1 MILWAILLI
10 GCLPIGV
17 ALLHRL
23 GVNAVDRSGDRLIL
37 ALWLGVVIL
46 AVSLLG
52 IALVLPL
59 TPTVGGLVLSLWG
72 VWAIAHLATRA
83 EVGRFWRQF
92 WATLQSP
99 RGLWWG
105 VLLLGIAAFM
115 SQPVTWIDTG
125 LYHYSA
131 IQWLSKFGAVP
142 GNALLFSHLG
152 FTSSWLAL
160 AAPFNSPLAA
170 TRLSATTN
178 GFALLLLALHL
189 AMVCTHIRQRPRL
202 ADWFALCC
210 FGPLL
215 LLLTAFQPLRVILIS
230 PSPDI
235 PVLILVGLV
244 AWVWLLL
251 HNQPQHNLPRPHLP
265 QSWATPSTLSIES
278 PEQPYTNGTGQP
290 AAVVLILAL
299 GAFSFKLTALPLL
312 LVASLYCGFQCWR
325 GAQRLGLGLALS
337 GLLLVPQ
344 LLVSAVSSG
353 CPLYPYTQVCLPVAW
368 APKVE
373 AARQLSSLYNWTQ
386 WYTRHPE
393 FQAASWLQLLW
404 QWLNLSRLN
413 QAACVAGL
421 LSLGLVVLVVRS
433 HVTTPYRGQIWLLLL
448 AVTGIG
454 FFLVTSPLLRFGM
467 PYLILLPAFVGGL
480 GCQILLPVHRGIQ
493 SGAKW
498 SNASGRSLTGLVF
511 CITVLAIAQ
520 LQPHLLAERPVFR
533 SLLMPPL
540 LPQTEYVT
548 KFGRGFQYFSPNDPD
563 GVCWAI
569 PIPCAF
575 EVETNPTLRNSTQ
588 GLKGGFIH

>member
-1 MILWAILLI
+1 MLCFVILWAILLL

-23 GVNAVDRSGDRLIL
+23 GVDAVDRPGDRLIL
-37 ALWLGVVIL
+37 ALWLGVVMV
-46 AVSLLG
+46 AVSLLAT
-52 IALVLPL
+52 ALVLPL
-59 TPTVGGLVLSLWG
+59 TPIVGGLVLSLWG
-72 VWAIAHLATRA
+72 VGAIAYPATRA
-83 EVGRFWRQF
+83 EGGWFWRQF

-99 RGLWWG
+99 RGVGLG

-131 IQWLSKFGAVP
+131 IQWLSRFGAVP

-160 AAPFNSPLAA
+160 AAPFNAPLAA
-170 TRLSATTN
+170 TRLSAVTN
-178 GFALLLLALHL
+178 GFALLLLVLQL
-189 AMVCTHIRQRPRL
+189 LVVCTHIRQRPRL

-215 LLLTAFQPLRVILIS
+215 LLITAFQPLRVILIS

-235 PVLILVGLV
+235 PVLILVGIV

-251 HNQPQHNLPRPHLP
+251 HNPP
-265 QSWATPSTLSIES
+265 QSCSISSAVPIES
-278 PEQPYTNGTGQP
+278 PEQPHPHSTGQP
-290 AAVVLILAL
+290 AVVVLILAL
-299 GAFSFKLTALPLL
+299 GAVSFKLTALPLL
-312 LVASLYCGFQCWR
+312 LVAIVYCGFQCWR
-325 GAQRLGLGLALS
+325 GKQRLGLGLALS

-344 LLVSAVSSG
+344 LLVSTVSSG
-353 CPLYPYTQVCLPVAW
+353 CPLYPHTQWCLPVAW
-368 APKVE
+368 APNVE
-373 AARQLSSLYNWTQ
+373 AARKLSSLYNWTQ

-404 QWLNLSRLN
+404 QWINLSRLN
-413 QAACVAGL
+413 QAACIAGL
-421 LSLGLVVLVVRS
+421 LSLGLVVLVMRS

-454 FFLVTSPLLRFGM
+454 FFLMTSPLFRFSV

-480 GCQILLPVHRGIQ
+480 GCQILHPVHRGIQ
-493 SGAKW
+493 IGATWGK
-498 SNASGRSLTGLVF
+498 ASGRSLTGLVF

-520 LQPHLLAERPVFR
+520 LQPHLLSERPFFQ
-533 SLLMPPL
+533 SLLTPPPL
-540 LPQTEYVT
+540 PQVEYVT
-548 KFGRGFQYFSPNDPD
+548 KFGRGFRYFSPNDPD
-563 GVCWAI
+563 DVCWAI

-575 EVETNPTLRNSTQ
+575 EVETNPTLRNGTQ
-588 GLKGGFIH
+588 GIKSGFIH